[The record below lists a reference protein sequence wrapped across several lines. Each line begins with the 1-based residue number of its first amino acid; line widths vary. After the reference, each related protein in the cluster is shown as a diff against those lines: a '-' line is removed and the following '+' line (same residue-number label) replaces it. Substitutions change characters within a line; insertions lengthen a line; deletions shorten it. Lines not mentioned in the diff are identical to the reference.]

1 MAETDAVKKT
11 SFTVSSSACQNYF
24 GFLNR
29 HTKGTTLP
37 EACLTCEKM
46 LDCLVSKSEGK
57 LNTVETKQ
65 EVDFAEMFG
74 EPVIVVEEVE
84 GTIIMEKSKAIP
96 KASKKKNEPVL
107 EHQLPK
113 SVKKNET
120 KVTMEKVALE
130 KLDDGFCVESPGLLY
145 SQWSSTVLI
154 SKETLESWGR
164 KVKEVELRTL
174 KGKKTRC
181 KVYAVPDMAP
191 EGVQVPAKIKAY
203 LEIDNGSRV
212 TVKPVA
218 K

>member
-1 MAETDAVKKT
+1 
-11 SFTVSSSACQNYF
+11 
-24 GFLNR
+24 
-29 HTKGTTLP
+29 
-37 EACLTCEKM
+37 
-46 LDCLVSKSEGK
+46 LVSKSEGK

-65 EVDFAEMFG
+65 EADFAEMFG

-84 GTIIMEKSKAIP
+84 GTIVMYKPKAIP
-96 KASKKKNEPVL
+96 KASKKKNEPAL

-120 KVTMEKVALE
+120 KITIEKAALE
-130 KLDDGFCVESPGLLY
+130 KLDDDFFVESPGMLY

-164 KVKEVELRTL
+164 KVKEVELRTR

-181 KVYAVPDMAP
+181 KAYAVPGMAP
-191 EGVQVPAKIKAY
+191 EAVQVPAKIMAY